1 MNTFI
6 MESSVVRPATNPY
19 GRLDRNSVVGYEG
32 EHNSRSLVVE
42 TTDDLS
48 AYASVSL
55 IIDDLDCG
63 AMTKTTSGSK
73 TVLSLTLT
81 SAMIG
86 ASGRKLCQLLMVD
99 SNNTVIAKSSQFV
112 ILIKRSND
120 IERSVE
126 DGVSFIIISEAVTEM
141 AQEAASAAAEE
152 AAADVVAECQTI
164 ANAAAGS
171 ASAAAQSAAAAQAA
185 AKSIVVDSTLDT
197 ASTNAI
203 QNKAVAGAISELR
216 ADLDNLDTGITPA
229 QQGLLISILRKAV
242 YDGNQQELI
251 DALEDSFGGI
261 VHVTDIA
268 FAQASISIND
278 VEAVTASYTITPA
291 NGTDPILWES
301 SNQNIVTVSNGV
313 ITPVGNGS
321 ATITAYTPRGISAT
335 LSVTVALP
343 ATYSVT
349 NNLTHAT
356 NSNSSALIVEGN
368 SYTGVITAD
377 EGYVVT
383 SVAVTMGGTDVTST
397 VYANGTISIASV
409 TGDIVITVGTAIA
422 PPTPVYKGENLVFD
436 GTANTVIDTGI
447 KLCDTDKDFTIVLK
461 VDTPTGSAVTGG
473 SQLICCSAGSNGY
486 DGYHIARASSTNLAP
501 RAYVNSGKI
510 DFSDAYNALDDRT
523 QVIIMR
529 HESGSGKIIASA
541 YVYKN
546 SAVSVGTLTQNF
558 TFSAHDNT
566 TIIGARRWNGINGH
580 ITGTLKLVE
589 IYNRYL
595 TDEQIAGYYE

>member
-1 MNTFI
+1 MAINVKDKLVTVESLGIAYSTEQGARQEADQALSTRIDNIVAPDGDPSLTEVSDARVSGSTTHNTLK
-6 MESSVVRPATNPY
+6 A
-19 GRLDRNSVVGYEG
+19 RLD
-32 EHNSRSLVVE
+32 
-42 TTDDLS
+42 
-48 AYASVSL
+48 
-55 IIDDLDCG
+55 
-63 AMTKTTSGSK
+63 
-73 TVLSLTLT
+73 
-81 SAMIG
+81 
-86 ASGRKLCQLLMVD
+86 
-99 SNNTVIAKSSQFV
+99 
-112 ILIKRSND
+112 
-120 IERSVE
+120 
-126 DGVSFIIISEAVTEM
+126 
-141 AQEAASAAAEE
+141 
-152 AAADVVAECQTI
+152 AD
-164 ANAAAGS
+164 
-171 ASAAAQSAAAAQAA
+171 QAA
-185 AKSIVVDSTLDT
+185 VGTEIA
-197 ASTNAI
+197 
-203 QNKAVAGAISELR
+203 ELK

-229 QQGLLISILRKAV
+229 QQGLLISILRKAI

-261 VHVTDIA
+261 VHVTGIT
-268 FAQASISIND
+268 FTQASISITD
-278 VEAVTASYTITPA
+278 VETVTASYIITPA
-291 NGTDPILWES
+291 DGTDPILWES

-321 ATITAYTPRGISAT
+321 ATITAYTSRGISAT
-335 LSVTVALP
+335 LSVTVNLH

-447 KLCDTDKDFTIVLK
+447 KLCDTDKAFTIVLK
-461 VDTPTGSAVTGG
+461 VDTPTGDTVTNGNG
-473 SQLICCSAGSNGY
+473 SHLICCLAGSNGY
-486 DGYHIARASSTNLAP
+486 DGYFIAKANSTKLAP
-501 RAYVNSGKI
+501 RAYINSGGAV
-510 DFSDAYNALDDRT
+510 DFSDAYNALNDRT

-566 TIIGARRWNGINGH
+566 TIIGARRWNGINGY

-589 IYNRYL
+589 IYDKYL